1 MGAGVPKCN
10 RTIQE
15 KAMTIEHILARIDRI
30 ADIIALDPKSPWNKD
45 RAREMQKLI
54 ALARQEGVKDG
65 KQD

>member
-1 MGAGVPKCN
+1 
-10 RTIQE
+10 
-15 KAMTIEHILARIDRI
+15 MTIEHILARIDRI
-30 ADIIALDPKSPWNKD
+30 ADIIALDPKSPWNRD